1 MLTHLCRSPNKQRKA
16 ALLLSHT
23 NTKLTGATA
32 FPQPMPVRVGTIPL
46 LPPILQRTGA
56 DCQHVCPNPSG
67 VQKLKRAKVIAPA
80 PNVLREQCCGLRP
93 HTSISNLQGNEYSL
107 NLHPVANEL
116 CGLGRVNRG
125 NRKQL
130 ALGVKM

>member
-1 MLTHLCRSPNKQRKA
+1 MLRRSPNKHASLRCFSVIPTRSSR
-16 ALLLSHT
+16 SHCFPST
-23 NTKLTGATA
+23 QACSSAYHPPNT
-32 FPQPMPVRVGTIPL
+32 R
-46 LPPILQRTGA
+46 ILHRTGT
-56 DCQHVCPNPSG
+56 DCQHVCPDPPG
-67 VQKLKRAKVIAPA
+67 VQKLKRAKVIVSA

-93 HTSISNLQGNEYSL
+93 HASIPNLQGNEYSL

-125 NRKQL
+125 TRKQL